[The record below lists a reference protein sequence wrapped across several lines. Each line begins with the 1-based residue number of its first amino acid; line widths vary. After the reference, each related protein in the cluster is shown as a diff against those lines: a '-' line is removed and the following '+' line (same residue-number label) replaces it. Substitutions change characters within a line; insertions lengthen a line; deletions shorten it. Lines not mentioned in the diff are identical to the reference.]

1 MLGEQRVLEGCEELC
16 CELCREWRGMMW
28 SYRECGSG
36 GAGRLQSLGDKGVW
50 RAGPG
55 GGVKESSGM
64 QAHLEECRGE
74 GVRRRV

>member
-1 MLGEQRVLEGCEELC
+1 
-16 CELCREWRGMMW
+16 MW
-28 SYRECGSG
+28 SCGECASG
-36 GAGRLQSLGDKGVW
+36 GAERLQSLGDKGVW
-50 RAGPG
+50 RAVPG

>member
-16 CELCREWRGMMW
+16 CGRPRESSGVMW

-55 GGVKESSGM
+55 GGVKEGC
-64 QAHLEECRGE
+64 AL
-74 GVRRRV
+74 

>member
-1 MLGEQRVLEGCEELC
+1 MLGVGVELRC
-16 CELCREWRGMMW
+16 GLRREWRGMMW

-55 GGVKESSGM
+55 GGVKEGSGM
-64 QAHLEECRGE
+64 QAHLEERRGE
-74 GVRRRV
+74 GVRRMV

>member
-36 GAGRLQSLGDKGVW
+36 GEGRLQSLGDNGVW

-55 GGVKESSGM
+55 GVG
-64 QAHLEECRGE
+64 EEK
-74 GVRRRV
+74 